1 MSKVTQQVRGR
12 RGGPRPAGSSLG
24 SELSPA
30 HLAKA
35 GLDRPEW
42 GPGGR
47 AAGRPGWELLPS
59 ESRGAFPLSPGGR
72 PPVPAADAAK
82 GPVEPGSA
90 ARDSR
95 LAFRAPSR
103 PASPGASRPFSVPWG
118 RGRAADSG
126 SGGSGA
132 GGGGGAPQAGS
143 LSAERRGEGHALLSR
158 SVPSAVKGAVLRGA
172 LPVTPSDHHPF
183 TSPALPRT
191 ACSPFLPDD
200 FVPASGSCAPRAG
213 NE

>member
-42 GPGGR
+42 GR
-47 AAGRPGWELLPS
+47 AAERPGWELLPS
-59 ESRGAFPLSPGGR
+59 EPEAPSPLAQAEGPRSPRRRVHRGRSSREAQP
-72 PPVPAADAAK
+72 
-82 GPVEPGSA
+82 
-90 ARDSR
+90 RDSR
-95 LAFRAPSR
+95 LAFRALSR

-118 RGRAADSG
+118 RGRAADLG

-143 LSAERRGEGHALLSR
+143 LSAGRRGEGHALLSR
-158 SVPSAVKGAVLRGA
+158 AVPSAVKGAVLRGA

>member
-1 MSKVTQQVRGR
+1 MRTCPRSLSKSGR

-47 AAGRPGWELLPS
+47 AAGLGAPALGV
-59 ESRGAFPLSPGGR
+59 RGAFPPAQAEGPRSPRRRVHRGR
-72 PPVPAADAAK
+72 SSREAQP
-82 GPVEPGSA
+82 
-90 ARDSR
+90 RDSR

-118 RGRAADSG
+118 RGRAAALG

-143 LSAERRGEGHALLSR
+143 LSAGRRGEGHALLSR
-158 SVPSAVKGAVLRGA
+158 AVPSAVKGAVLRGA